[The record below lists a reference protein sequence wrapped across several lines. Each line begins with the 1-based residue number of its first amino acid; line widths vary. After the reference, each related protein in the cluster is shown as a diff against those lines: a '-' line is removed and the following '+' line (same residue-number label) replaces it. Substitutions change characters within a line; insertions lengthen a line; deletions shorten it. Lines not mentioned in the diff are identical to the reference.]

1 MSVSD
6 LSRHNKRSEDTQRS
20 KFKVLQS
27 MHKDSMQRMLQYN
40 IWRYIIYGRHGLFSQ
55 LSWMWVQKKP
65 YLPFKFNFVFDK
77 GKEKFL
83 KCKRCFI
90 KVLDSKNLVEF
101 RTSSNKLLIIAFTAK
116 VVIKAWWGKTKIR
129 KAFGHSLYLIFDHL
143 WQSLLSYF
151 SHWLVDP
158 LLTIS
163 GD

>member
-1 MSVSD
+1 MLRRHFWKKVKMSVSD

-20 KFKVLQS
+20 KFNQCLKIPC
-27 MHKDSMQRMLQYN
+27 RGCFN
-40 IWRYIIYGRHGLFSQ
+40 IHLKIIYGRHGLFSK

-65 YLPFKFNFVFDK
+65 YLSFKFNFVFDK

-129 KAFGHSLYLIFDHL
+129 KAFGHHCI
-143 WQSLLSYF
+143 
-151 SHWLVDP
+151 
-158 LLTIS
+158 
-163 GD
+163 